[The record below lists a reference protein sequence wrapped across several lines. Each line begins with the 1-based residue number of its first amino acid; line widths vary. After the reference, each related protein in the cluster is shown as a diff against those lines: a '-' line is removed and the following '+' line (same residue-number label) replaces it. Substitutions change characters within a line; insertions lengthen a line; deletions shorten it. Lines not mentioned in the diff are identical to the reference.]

1 MSNRK
6 RGTGSKGPISTLG
19 NIGTGT
25 CLFCEIIAGREPSE
39 KVWETEEFLCIR
51 NKYPKAPVHVLVMP
65 KEHVEKSKLYRS
77 RIKSGMTEGKTGM
90 TKGGIDS
97 GNFGM
102 FWGKMMG
109 AVFSVV
115 HRLNL
120 SKTGYKLVSN
130 GAGYNHFE
138 HEHIHVLGGSKS
150 EPAGQT

>member
-1 MSNRK
+1 MSDEK
-6 RGTGSKGPISTLG
+6 
-19 NIGTGT
+19 
-25 CLFCEIIAGREPSE
+25 CLFCEIASGKEPSE
-39 KVWETEEFLCIR
+39 KVWENDEFVAIK

-65 KEHVEKSKLYRS
+65 KEHVKKDVSS
-77 RIKSGMTEGKTGM
+77 NIGAS
-90 TKGGIDS
+90 
-97 GNFGM
+97 NFSV
-102 FWGKMMG
+102 FWGKIMG

-115 HRLNL
+115 KKLNL

>member
-1 MSNRK
+1 MS
-6 RGTGSKGPISTLG
+6 GDV
-19 NIGTGT
+19 
-25 CLFCEIIAGREPSE
+25 CLFCEIVAGREPGK
-39 KVWETEEFLCIR
+39 KVWENDEFLAIE

-65 KEHVEKSKLYRS
+65 KDH
-77 RIKSGMTEGKTGM
+77 IKKKDAGDIGASNL
-90 TKGGIDS
+90 S
-97 GNFGM
+97 V

-115 HRLNL
+115 HKLNL

-138 HEHIHVLGGSKS
+138 HEHIHVLGGSKH